1 VSRHPQPPKRSGAGP
16 SGASKR
22 PTPPGQQ
29 SSAAPAS
36 KSAGATK
43 SAKAA
48 KPAKTAA
55 PAKEARTEQAAKH
68 KPGALSALGLT
79 KMYGDR
85 PALAALDLHVPHG
98 ESLALV
104 GHNGSGKTTFLR
116 LAAGLLDASDGSV
129 LIDGHPAGSL
139 PARAALA
146 YLSDSPTFY
155 EDLSVW
161 EHLEYVARLHG
172 HDDWEQDG
180 ADLLDH
186 LGLYDRAD
194 DLPTSF
200 SRGLRQKASIA
211 VAFIRPFDVLLVDEP
226 FVGLD
231 ASGKAALLDLLAEAH
246 AAGRTLLVATHELSF
261 LETVARCVALR
272 DGELLYDGT
281 SRGID
286 VLSLVS

>member
-1 VSRHPQPPKRSGAGP
+1 
-16 SGASKR
+16 
-22 PTPPGQQ
+22 
-29 SSAAPAS
+29 
-36 KSAGATK
+36 
-43 SAKAA
+43 
-48 KPAKTAA
+48 
-55 PAKEARTEQAAKH
+55 
-68 KPGALSALGLT
+68 
-79 KMYGDR
+79 MYGDR
-85 PALAALDLHVPHG
+85 PALATLDLHVPYG

-116 LAAGLLDASDGSV
+116 LAAGLLDPSDGSV
-129 LIDGHPAGSL
+129 LIDGHPSGSL

-211 VAFIRPFDVLLVDEP
+211 LAFIRPFDVLLVDEP

-231 ASGKAALLDLLAEAH
+231 ARGKTALLELLAEAH
-246 AAGRTLLVATHELSF
+246 GAGRTLLVATHELSF
-261 LETVARCVALR
+261 LETVGRCVALR

>member
-1 VSRHPQPPKRSGAGP
+1 VSRHPQPPEH
-16 SGASKR
+16 
-22 PTPPGQQ
+22 
-29 SSAAPAS
+29 
-36 KSAGATK
+36 KS
-43 SAKAA
+43 
-48 KPAKTAA
+48 
-55 PAKEARTEQAAKH
+55 
-68 KPGALSALGLT
+68 GALSALGLT
-79 KMYGDR
+79 KVYGDR
-85 PALAALDLHVPHG
+85 PALAALDLHVPYG

-116 LAAGLLDASDGSV
+116 LAAGLLDPSDGSV
-129 LIDGHPAGSL
+129 LIDGHPSGSL

-211 VAFIRPFDVLLVDEP
+211 LAFIRPFDVLLVDEP

-231 ASGKAALLDLLAEAH
+231 ASGKAALLELLAEAH
-246 AAGRTLLVATHELSF
+246 GAGRTLLVATHELSF
-261 LETVARCVALR
+261 LDTVARCVALR